1 MFMEQDGPVAADNC
15 GGIFA
20 RKDGR
25 TVQDTINLHLEYPGQ
40 WICTYFNTP
49 QAGLQREGIEFCG
62 TQGHLRIDRTKF
74 EFFPPERGAAPVV
87 VECHTDLVEEHVAG
101 LPGILPLAQTPQGR
115 RRAWAS
121 LGAGCAPGQSLV
133 RTAAASPLRSRPR
146 DCAAG
151 LRRLRMNTAF

>member
-15 GGIFA
+15 GGIFLA
-20 RKDGR
+20 KDGR

-101 LPGILPLAQTPQGR
+101 LPASPAARASFPRATSPFGHRSAQAAHLGNLSYEQR
-115 RRAWAS
+115 RRIHFDPDREIVLPA
-121 LGAGCAPGQSLV
+121 
-133 RTAAASPLRSRPR
+133 
-146 DCAAG
+146 
-151 LRRLRMNTAF
+151 